1 MAGHAS
7 KLRIIRPVSY
17 QETNSRFRTVSD
29 ANGMGRALMKH
40 CDKDDPDY
48 RRAAAS
54 CIAFVEGKATP
65 DQVRADFIQA
75 LTSAGVFVREQ

>member
-7 KLRIIRPVSY
+7 GLRTIRPVSY
-17 QETNSRFRTVSD
+17 QETDRGLRTVSD

-54 CIAFVEGKATP
+54 CIAFAEGKATP
-65 DQVRADFIQA
+65 DQARADFIQA
-75 LTSAGVFVREQ
+75 LTSAGVFVRET